1 MPKQDIFNISTTDD
15 SRGKEIPSKQME
27 EEDPSKITAEK
38 EKGFPNIPSILCS
51 LCVYNLRTP
60 ESWNMVPFNMVP
72 FIPGQSQCT
81 CAITADS
88 ELNVRAT
95 KYVDLGD
102 TVCGRGKDVVEH

>member
-1 MPKQDIFNISTTDD
+1 
-15 SRGKEIPSKQME
+15 ME

-51 LCVYNLRTP
+51 LCVYNLRTHGT
-60 ESWNMVPFNMVP
+60 WLTTVPFNMVP

-95 KYVDLGD
+95 NYVDLGD
-102 TVCGRGKDVVEH
+102 TVSGRRKDVVEH